1 MAAPDGQWTSI
12 GPTIETARL
21 ILRPPMEEDF
31 EAWAHLMGDPEA
43 SPFLGG
49 PLPREMAWR
58 SMALMAGS
66 WALRSFGMFSVIEK
80 ASGDWIGRLGPWQPE
95 GWPGPE
101 IGWGLLP
108 QYQGRG
114 YATEG
119 AARTIDWAFDQ
130 LGWDRI
136 IHGIHP
142 ENMASQ
148 AVAAR
153 LGSQYLGPGNLPPPY
168 SDDPIELWGQTKA
181 EWRSSRAHQ

>member
-1 MAAPDGQWTSI
+1 
-12 GPTIETARL
+12 
-21 ILRPPMEEDF
+21 ME
-31 EAWAHLMGDPEA
+31 DPEA
-43 SPFLGG
+43 SRYLGG

-58 SMALMAGS
+58 SMAVMAGS
-66 WALRSFGMFSVIEK
+66 WALRSFGMFSVMEK
-80 ASGDWIGRLGPWQPE
+80 DTGAWIGRLGPWQPE

-119 AARTIDWAFDQ
+119 ASRAIDWAFDW
-130 LGWDRI
+130 LDWDRM

-142 ENMASQ
+142 ANIASQ

-153 LGSQYLGPGNLPPPY
+153 LGSQKMGPGKLPPPY
-168 SDDPIELWGQTKA
+168 TEEHIEIWGQTK
-181 EWRSSRAHQ
+181 EQWLSRDTRR